1 MNIFKSLFLSF
12 LYVVSFKCFNFVSI
26 FFVQTRFNA
35 EELRLLN
42 FYSKIKK
49 KNTDN
54 RFFHRSTGLLLC
66 FSHVNMISLSRQS
79 IPSSYGPLRRRHISL
94 VRHIQFPRTR
104 HPPVRTFLR
113 AHRPWDL
120 LNLLGRNLYHPGR
133 VQRTPSIRGSMT
145 HRPVYICG
153 RRQLELGPALGN
165 QVTHHPRT
173 IFQILE
179 KEKQQKLTSNRCN
192 AKNHYFMKMV
202 AFLREGGRRGHS
214 KKTKKK
220 DGGKFEKNS

>member
-79 IPSSYGPLRRRHISL
+79 IPSIYGPLRRRHISL

-145 HRPVYICG
+145 HRPVYIWR

-173 IFQILE
+173 TFQILE
-179 KEKQQKLTSNRCN
+179 KEKQQN
-192 AKNHYFMKMV
+192 
-202 AFLREGGRRGHS
+202 
-214 KKTKKK
+214 
-220 DGGKFEKNS
+220 